1 MGWFLGLAL
10 IGAVAGWIAKR
21 LMDVPLGMAQTV
33 LVGMAGALV
42 GGFLIRFVLPAVFML
57 LGAVLGAMLVIWAIQ
72 RFAPRG

>member
-21 LMDVPLGMAQTV
+21 LMDVPLGLPQTV

-42 GGFLIRFVLPAVFML
+42 GGFLIRFVLPAAFML
-57 LGAVLGAMLVIWAIQ
+57 LGAVAGAMLVIWAIQ
-72 RFAPRG
+72 RFTPRR